1 MSRHIYQYSFDSSIS
16 LDDVDDLLTLAI
28 VSSEA
33 IHGSA
38 RLRLDGRYWLDKSS
52 RTLRIDGTGEL
63 GKSLNQIFT
72 NHLRHDFGEDAF
84 TVKRIECDGEPKWE
98 RDRAGVI

>member
-1 MSRHIYQYSFDSSIS
+1 MARHFYQYYFDSAIP
-16 LDDVDDLLTLAI
+16 LEDVDDLLTLAI

-52 RTLRIDGTGEL
+52 RKLVIDGSTKL
-63 GKSLNQIFT
+63 GSSLNQIFT

-84 TVKRIECDGEPKWE
+84 SVKRVECDG
-98 RDRAGVI
+98 AGIA